1 MSQSKSN
8 PGLPQLSA
16 SNVLH
21 RLVVLL
27 LLSCLPG
34 TVAARPRN
42 LREGAHT
49 YHTYD
54 NASQNEQAVSPL
66 KPGEPFERELA
77 GGQTHTYQL
86 LLASNQ
92 FLHVVVDQRGIDVLV
107 VLFGP
112 DGQKLAEVDSPGGT
126 SGIEPIFG
134 MAKVPGSYRI
144 EVQSLDKDAAPG
156 RYEIRIEELRAA
168 TPQDKNMI
176 AAQSA
181 YAEGLQQQAEG
192 TAELLRKALEKY
204 QQSLLLWRERGNRER
219 EATTLYNMGSVTD
232 NLDDKQKA
240 LEYFGQSASLMHAL
254 GIRIQEGAL
263 LSNIG
268 KVYSDLGENQ
278 KAIDFYRRALVIHQ
292 STGDLIGEDIT
303 LNNIAIVFQD
313 WGEPQKALEYFGKS
327 LQIRLSLGNR
337 LNVSLTHNNI
347 GAAYE
352 DLSEYQKALD
362 SYEQALQILRQVGN
376 VRAEART
383 LNNIGKVYSDLGD
396 YQKALEYYN
405 QSLPLRRTAG
415 DRRGEAYTL
424 SNMGKVLEGSGELQK
439 ALEIYTQA
447 LTIWRDVGDR
457 AGEAITLNN
466 LGKLYDHQGQ
476 KQKASDY
483 YDQALKL
490 IRSVGNRQAEAI
502 TLNNIGKLFDNSG
515 EKQKAL
521 DHYMEALRIERA
533 VSDRQGEAT
542 TLYNL
547 ARYER
552 DRGDLDAA
560 RRQIVTALDIV
571 ESLRRNVSIQELRS
585 VVFASYKDYYEF
597 YIELLMRLH
606 RARPSEGH
614 DAEALQAS
622 ERARARS
629 LLELLAESNANIR
642 QGADPLLLERER
654 NLQGQLNLK
663 AERQMRL
670 LSAPH
675 TEEQAVNIAKEIM
688 ALTTSLQQVE
698 AQIKIKS
705 PKYAALTQPQPLLLR
720 DIQTRV
726 LDSNT
731 LLLEYELGNE
741 RSYLW
746 AVTQTSLDSYELPGR
761 AKIEASARRVYEV
774 LTSRNHHIEG
784 ETAEQKRSRIA
795 LADAEYPQVA
805 ASLSKMLLEP
815 VAAKLGEKR
824 LLIVSD
830 GALQYLP
837 FAVLPDPATAIT
849 TSKTEKQPPLMVSH
863 EIVNLPSASALAVL
877 RLEVKGRKAA
887 AKTVAVLA
895 DPVFSKD
902 DERVVSN
909 AAQKGTAPAPVSRSR
924 AQEAALRDVMRAL
937 RDVAS
942 SDSPE
947 SLPRLAGTRL
957 EARAITSL
965 LPGKESMQAL
975 DFAASRSTA
984 TSAALGQF
992 RIVHFATHAV
1002 IDNTHPELS
1011 GVVLSLVDEQ
1021 GQQQDGFLR
1030 MHEIFNLKL
1039 PAELV
1044 VLSAC
1049 RSGLGKEIRGEGLVG
1064 LTRGFMYSGARRV
1077 VVSLWSVNDRA
1088 TAELMALF
1096 YRKMFEKRGA
1106 GSVAAALR
1114 SAQVEM
1120 WREGR
1125 WPSPYYWGAFILQG
1139 EWQ

>member
-1 MSQSKSN
+1 MFQAKSN
-8 PGLPQLSA
+8 SVSCQLSA
-16 SNVLH
+16 CNVLH
-21 RLVVLL
+21 VLVVIL
-27 LLSCLPG
+27 LLSCLLR
-34 TVAARPRN
+34 TVDAHSCS
-42 LREGAHT
+42 LWKGAPS
-49 YHTYD
+49 YPSSV
-54 NASQNEQAVSPL
+54 NPSQNEQGISPL
-66 KPGEPFERELA
+66 RPGVPIERELA
-77 GGQTHTYQL
+77 GGQTHSYQL
-86 LLASNQ
+86 LLVSNQ
-92 FLHVVVDQRGIDVLV
+92 FLHVVVDQRGIDVV
-107 VLFGP
+107 VALFGP
-112 DGQKLAEVDSPGGT
+112 DGKKQAEVDSPGGT
-126 SGIEPIFG
+126 SGIEPIFWVAQISG
-134 MAKVPGSYRI
+134 NYRI
-144 EVQSLDKDAAPG
+144 DVQSPDKEAASG

-176 AAQSA
+176 TAQNA
-181 YAEGLQQQAEG
+181 YAEGLQQQGEG
-192 TAELLRKALEKY
+192 TAASLHKALERY
-204 QQSLLLWRERGNRER
+204 RQSLLLWRERGNRER

-240 LEYFGQSASLMHAL
+240 LEYFSQALSLMHTL
-254 GIRIQEGAL
+254 GIRVEEGAL
-263 LSNIG
+263 LANIG

-278 KAIDFYRRALVIHQ
+278 KAIDFYRRALSIHQ
-292 STGDLIGEDIT
+292 STSDLVGEDIT
-303 LNNIAIVFQD
+303 LNNIALIFQD
-313 WGEPQKALEYFGKS
+313 WGEPQKALEYFEKS
-327 LQIRLSLGNR
+327 LQIRRSLGSP
-337 LNVSLTHNNI
+337 LGISLTYNNI

-352 DLSEYQKALD
+352 DLAEYQKALD
-362 SYEQALQILRQVGN
+362 SYEQALELLRQVGN
-376 VRAEART
+376 GRAEART

-405 QSLPLRRTAG
+405 QSLPGRRTAG

-424 SNMGKVLEGSGELQK
+424 SNMGKSLEGLGELQK
-439 ALEIYTQA
+439 ALESYTQA
-447 LTIWRDVGDR
+447 LTIWREVGDR

-466 LGKLYDHQGQ
+466 LGKLYDVLGQ
-476 KQKASDY
+476 RQKAFDY
-483 YDQALKL
+483 YGQALKL
-490 IRSVGNRQAEAI
+490 MRSVGNRQGEAV

-521 DHYMEALRIERA
+521 DHYTEALQIERA

-547 ARYER
+547 ARYEW

-571 ESLRRNVSIQELRS
+571 ESLRRNVSIQDLRS
-585 VVFASYKDYYEF
+585 AVFASYKDYYEF

-606 RARPSEGH
+606 RERPSRGH
-614 DAEALQAS
+614 DAEALEAS

-629 LLELLAESNANIR
+629 LLELLAESNADIR

-654 NLQGQLNLK
+654 SLQGQLNLK

-705 PKYAALTQPQPLLLR
+705 PKYAALTQPQPLLLK

-726 LDSNT
+726 LDSST

-761 AKIEASARRVYEV
+761 AEIEASARRVYEV
-774 LTSRNHHIEG
+774 LTSRNQHVEG
-784 ETAEQKRSRIA
+784 ETAGQKRRRIA
-795 LADAEYPQVA
+795 LADAEYTQVA
-805 ASLSKMLLEP
+805 ASLSQMLLGP
-815 VAAKLGEKR
+815 VASKLGEKR

-849 TSKTEKQPPLMVSH
+849 TSRTEKQPPLIVSH

-902 DERVVSN
+902 DERVLSN
-909 AAQKGTAPAPVSRSR
+909 AAQKRTALAPASRPR
-924 AQEAALRDVMRAL
+924 AQEAALRDVIRAL
-937 RDVAS
+937 RDVTPP
-942 SDSPE
+942 DSPE
-947 SLPRLAGTRL
+947 SLPRLSGTRL
-957 EARAITSL
+957 EAQAITSL
-965 LPGKESMQAL
+965 LPDRESMQAL
-975 DFAASRSTA
+975 DFAANRSTA
-984 TSAALGQF
+984 TSAALSQF

-1011 GVVLSLVDEQ
+1011 GIVLSLVDEQ
-1021 GQQQDGFLR
+1021 GQPQDGFLR

-1088 TAELMALF
+1088 TAELMARF

-1106 GSVAAALR
+1106 SSVAAALR

>member
-1 MSQSKSN
+1 LQ
-8 PGLPQLSA
+8 
-16 SNVLH
+16 
-21 RLVVLL
+21 
-27 LLSCLPG
+27 G
-34 TVAARPRN
+34 TVAARSCK
-42 LREGAHT
+42 LCKGAAV
-49 YHTYD
+49 YHTYV
-54 NASQNEQAVSPL
+54 NAGQNEQAVSTL
-66 KPGEPFERELA
+66 KQGEPVERELA
-77 GGQTHTYQL
+77 GGQTHSYQL
-86 LLASNQ
+86 LPTSGQ

-112 DGQKLAEVDSPGGT
+112 DGKQLAEVDSPGGT
-126 SGIEPIFG
+126 SGIEPVFWV
-134 MAKVPGSYRI
+134 AKIPGSYRV
-144 EVQSLDKDAAPG
+144 EVQSLDKEALSG
-156 RYEIRIEELRAA
+156 RYEIRVEELRAA
-168 TPQDKNMI
+168 TPQDEKVI
-176 AAQSA
+176 AAQDA
-181 YAEGLQQQAEG
+181 YAEGLRQHAEG
-192 TAELLRKALEKY
+192 TAESLRKALEKY
-204 QQSLLLWRERGNRER
+204 QQALLLWREGGNRER

-254 GIRIQEGAL
+254 GIRIEEGAL

-278 KAIDFYRRALVIHQ
+278 KAIDFYRRALTIHQ
-292 STGDLIGEDIT
+292 STGDVIGEDIT
-303 LNNIAIVFQD
+303 LNNIALVFQD
-313 WGEPQKALEYFGKS
+313 WGEPRKALEYFGKS

-347 GAAYE
+347 GTAYE
-352 DLSEYQKALD
+352 ELAEYQKALD
-362 SYEQALQILRQVGN
+362 SYEQALQVLRQVGN
-376 VRAEART
+376 IRAEART

-424 SNMGKVLEGSGELQK
+424 SNMGRVLEEAGELQK
-439 ALEIYTQA
+439 ALESYTQA
-447 LTIWRDVGDR
+447 FTIWREVGDR

-466 LGKLYDHQGQ
+466 LGKLYDHLGE
-476 KQKASDY
+476 KQKAFDF

-490 IRSVGNRQAEAI
+490 MRFVGNRQAEAV
-502 TLNNIGKLFDNSG
+502 TLNNIGKLFDNTG

-521 DHYMEALRIERA
+521 VHYTEALRIERA
-533 VSDRQGEAT
+533 VGDRQGEAT

-552 DRGDLDAA
+552 DRGDLDSS
-560 RRQIVTALDIV
+560 RRQIETAIDIV

-606 RARPSEGH
+606 RARPAEGH

-622 ERARARS
+622 ERARARG
-629 LLELLAESNANIR
+629 LLELLAESNADIR

-654 NLQGQLNLK
+654 NLQSQLNLK

-675 TEEQAVNIAKEIM
+675 TEEQAVNVAKEIM

-761 AKIEASARRVYEV
+761 AAIDEAARRVYKA
-774 LTSRNHHIEG
+774 LTARNQNVKG
-784 ETAEQKRSRIA
+784 ETSEQKRNRIA
-795 LADAEYPQVA
+795 LADAEYTQVA

-815 VAAKLGEKR
+815 VAAKLGLKR

-830 GALQYLP
+830 DALQYLP
-837 FAVLPDPATAIT
+837 FAALPDPATALT
-849 TSKTEKQPPLMVSH
+849 NSKTEKQPPLIVSH

-877 RLEVKGRKAA
+877 RREVKGRKAA
-887 AKTVAVLA
+887 VRTVAVLA

-902 DERVVSN
+902 DERVISN
-909 AAQKGTAPAPVSRSR
+909 AARKGTAPAPVSRAR
-924 AQEAALRDVMRAL
+924 EKEAALRDVMRAL
-937 RDVAS
+937 QDVAS
-942 SDSPE
+942 SDSGE
-947 SLPRLAGTRL
+947 TLPRLAATRQ
-957 EARAITSL
+957 EAQAITSL
-965 LPGKESMQAL
+965 LPGQESMQAL

-984 TSAALGQF
+984 TSAALSQF

-1021 GQQQDGFLR
+1021 GQPQDGFLR
-1030 MHEIFNLKL
+1030 VHEIFNLKL

-1064 LTRGFMYSGARRV
+1064 LTRGFMYSGARRL
-1077 VVSLWSVNDRA
+1077 VVSLWSVSDRA
-1088 TAELMALF
+1088 TAELMARF

-1106 GSVAAALR
+1106 GNVAAALR